1 MLRLQSL
8 AVAVLVSLTALA
20 QNNAGAQANVS
31 ASQSSSVS
39 ADHSGAQAQSNT
51 SANADAAAQMSHPRR
66 QPAQEPQHDRKP
78 HNSAASASGS
88 GQLVSGSTIN
98 AELVKP
104 VDARKAKPG
113 DAVVARTTQ
122 DVKSDGHVVI
132 PKGSRLVGHVTQA
145 QTRAKGDSQS
155 SLGIAF
161 DQAVL
166 RNGEQV
172 PMSATIQALAAAQ
185 SSAALASDDGMS
197 SMPAMAPVSA
207 GGGGG
212 LLGGAGAGVGTVT
225 STAGGVGGNVGG
237 ALGSATS
244 ATGSLGG
251 ALNSTSSGVVGM
263 PGMALQ
269 SATSAAAQGSVITSA
284 GKNIHLDSGTQMV
297 LRVAG
302 SASQQ

>member
-8 AVAVLVSLTALA
+8 AIAVLFSMTALA
-20 QNNAGAQANVS
+20 QSNAGAQANVS
-31 ASQSSSVS
+31 ASQNTSVS
-39 ADHSGAQAQSNT
+39 ADRSGAQAQSST
-51 SANADAAAQMSHPRR
+51 SANADASAQMSHQRR
-66 QPAQEPQHDRKP
+66 QEAQEPQHDRKR
-78 HNSAASASGS
+78 HDSAATASGS
-88 GQLVSGSTIN
+88 GQLVSGSTIS
-98 AELVKP
+98 AELAKP

-122 DVKSDGHVVI
+122 DVKSDGRVVI

-145 QTRAKGDSQS
+145 QARAKGDSES

-161 DQAVL
+161 DHAVL

-185 SSAALASDDGMS
+185 NSAALASDDGMG

-212 LLGGAGAGVGTVT
+212 LLGGVGASAGTLT
-225 STAGGVGGNVGG
+225 STAGNVGGNVGG
-237 ALGSATS
+237 TLGSATS
-244 ATGSLGG
+244 AAGSLGG
-251 ALNSTSSGVVGM
+251 TLNSTSSGVVGL
-263 PGMALQ
+263 PGVALQ
-269 SATSAAAQGSVITSA
+269 SATAAAAQGSVLTSA

>member
-8 AVAVLVSLTALA
+8 AIAVLFSMTALA
-20 QNNAGAQANVS
+20 QSNAGAQANVS
-31 ASQSSSVS
+31 ASQNTSVS
-39 ADHSGAQAQSNT
+39 ADRSGAQAQSST
-51 SANADAAAQMSHPRR
+51 SANADASAQMSHQRR
-66 QPAQEPQHDRKP
+66 QEAQEPQHDRKR
-78 HNSAASASGS
+78 HDSAASGS
-88 GQLVSGSTIN
+88 GQLVSGSTIS
-98 AELVKP
+98 AELAKP

-122 DVKSDGHVVI
+122 DVKSDGRVVI

-145 QTRAKGDSQS
+145 QARAKGDSES

-161 DQAVL
+161 DHAVL

-185 SSAALASDDGMS
+185 NSAALASDDGMG

-212 LLGGAGAGVGTVT
+212 LLGGVGASAGTLT
-225 STAGGVGGNVGG
+225 STAGNVGGNVGG
-237 ALGSATS
+237 TLGSATS
-244 ATGSLGG
+244 AAGSLGG
-251 ALNSTSSGVVGM
+251 TLNSTSSGAVGL
-263 PGMALQ
+263 PGVALQ
-269 SATSAAAQGSVITSA
+269 SATAAAAQGSVLTSA